1 MDPSFIMTYCT
12 EKCHKPG
19 DLLLLAL
26 VLWSDFP
33 ELAAGLASLS
43 KYGKCEG
50 VMATSRPGQSDLSA
64 VYKGLSMT
72 GKIQLIVWVSG
83 LTDSLSHS

>member
-1 MDPSFIMTYCT
+1 MTYCT

-26 VLWSDFP
+26 VLLSDFP
-33 ELAAGLASLS
+33 ELRAGLASLS
-43 KYGKCEG
+43 QYGKCEG
-50 VMATSRPGQSDLSA
+50 ALATSRPGQSDLSV
-64 VYKGLSMT
+64 VYKGLAIT
-72 GKIQLIVWVSG
+72 GKTQLIMWVSG